1 MVAFSQIH
9 SCGNVLESNV
19 KKSKEIMD
27 PDEDTGLLQ
36 LQCDRGTEK
45 LKLFS
50 VPCFYGW
57 YGELDFWLF
66 VN

>member
-1 MVAFSQIH
+1 MVAFTQIH
-9 SCGNVLESNV
+9 SCGNILESNV

-57 YGELDFWLF
+57 
-66 VN
+66 